1 MSGPIDPHDHLVGG
15 GPTERGNE
23 PSAVA
28 WGDMAAENV
37 QTTPVITVQWLVRF
51 RWAVAAGAT
60 LALTIAW
67 IALALRFPVPLVAGA
82 LAVQV
87 ASNMWLHSRMR
98 GDAGARARTL
108 AAVLLF
114 DVGLLTVLMLA
125 TGGPSNPFT
134 ISYLVYITLAAIIV
148 AARWTWMVT
157 AACMVGYGAL
167 FVPALRAPFD
177 PHATHAA
184 MQPGVGHQ
192 VGMWVAFLVA
202 AVLTATFVTRI
213 RVALEAREQA
223 LAEARRVSASQERL
237 ASLTTLAAGAAHEL
251 ATPLATIAT
260 AAVELELALSSGGF
274 PDEIAD
280 DARLVRRQVERCRE
294 ILDQMS
300 GRADRSVGQQA
311 QSLQVADIVERA
323 LAGIDGADHQKVH
336 LEVQPDVPLVRLPL
350 EATARVV
357 RSLIKNALY
366 ASNNGQSV
374 QVTVARQ
381 PAGVRLEVRDDGIGM
396 SPEVLARAGEPFYT
410 TRPAGAGFGLGL
422 FLVRTFAEQWGGR
435 FHLSSTE
442 GTGTTVTLD
451 LPAER
456 V

>member
-1 MSGPIDPHDHLVGG
+1 MSG
-15 GPTERGNE
+15 
-23 PSAVA
+23 
-28 WGDMAAENV
+28 MALEDFE
-37 QTTPVITVQWLVRF
+37 TSPVITVQWLVRF
-51 RWAVAAGAT
+51 RWAVAAGAA
-60 LALTIAW
+60 LALTVAW
-67 IALALRFPVPLVAGA
+67 VALDLRFPVPLVAGA
-82 LAVQV
+82 LVGQV
-87 ASNMWLHSRMR
+87 ASNIWLNTRMR
-98 GDAGARARTL
+98 GDTGAPARTL

-114 DVGLLTVLMLA
+114 DVGLLTVLMLT

-148 AARWTWMVT
+148 AARWTWVVT

-167 FVPALRAPFD
+167 FVPPLRAPFD
-177 PHATHAA
+177 PHAVHAA

-202 AVLTATFVTRI
+202 AVLTTTFVTRI

-223 LAEARRVSASQERL
+223 LAEARRVAARQERL

-251 ATPLATIAT
+251 ATPLGTIAT
-260 AAVELELALSSGGF
+260 AAVELELALASGGF
-274 PDEIAD
+274 PAEIAD
-280 DARLVRRQVERCRE
+280 DARLVRQQVERCRE

-300 GRADRSVGQQA
+300 GRADRSVAQQA
-311 QSLQVADIVERA
+311 EPLHVVDIIERA
-323 LAGIDGADHQKVH
+323 LAGLDGADHRNLR
-336 LEVQPDVPLVRLPL
+336 LEVPPDLPPVRLPL

-366 ASNNGQSV
+366 ASSNGQPV
-374 QVTVARQ
+374 HVTVARQ

-396 SPEVLARAGEPFYT
+396 SPDVLARAGEPFYT
-410 TRPAGAGFGLGL
+410 TRPAGGGFGLGL
-422 FLVRTFAEQWGGR
+422 FLVRTFADQWGGQ

-442 GTGTTVTLD
+442 GAGTTVTLD